1 MRTVS
6 AQTQYAYQRYIPN
19 LSIENKIYGP
29 YIDAIMRLEMREIGE
44 DGDIGADKS
53 TFLRFV

>member
-1 MRTVS
+1 MRIVS
-6 AQTQYAYQRYIPN
+6 DTNAVRIPTIPN
-19 LSIENKIYGP
+19 LCIENKIYGP

-44 DGDIGADKS
+44 DGNIGADKS